1 MQLLWESIRIPS
13 IEGCSTHSNLSSV
26 RTHVIN
32 LWNDPPS
39 LPFSFFVT
47 LKLCSCQWTKTKLEF
62 ELVIF
67 FLLICAWIW
76 QLLASLHD
84 FVFTS
89 SSTYT
94 ELNLKF
100 SVNGFGTQWG
110 CDLSYLL
117 ARWKI
122 CNTMRVC
129 DLSYLLARWNICNTM
144 RLKDGPFESE
154 FLFFYMIFIL
164 LSSSLFLLKWLEIV
178 MGF

>member
-13 IEGCSTHSNLSSV
+13 IEGCSTHSNLSSL

-100 SVNGFGTQWG
+100 SVNGFGTQCG
-110 CDLSYLL
+110 
-117 ARWKI
+117 
-122 CNTMRVC
+122 C